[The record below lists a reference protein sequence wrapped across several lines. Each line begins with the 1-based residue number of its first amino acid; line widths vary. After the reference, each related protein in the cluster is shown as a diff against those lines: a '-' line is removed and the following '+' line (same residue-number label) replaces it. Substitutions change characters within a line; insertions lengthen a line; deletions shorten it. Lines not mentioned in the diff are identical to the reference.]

1 MNENKKALEFLLSKN
16 EQLSERYIEAE
27 EFIRTLN
34 WYERLFCSKK
44 IINFIKSRS
53 EKYNF

>member
-1 MNENKKALEFLLSKN
+1 MEENKKALEFLLSKN
-16 EQLSERYIEAE
+16 EQLTKRYIEVE
-27 EFIRTLN
+27 EFIIKLN